1 MNLLQR
7 SLARG
12 GDASGA
18 NTNPSN
24 ANKPTK
30 SGTGVM
36 GGLHNSGPLSVGPDH
51 SYFKHPHAYDPHF
64 NFSGGYYSHELPP
77 TLPFTNFETERLI
90 SQGPSK
96 CQKKHQHHTHQQHS
110 NSQSQRSSAMSD
122 YYNNCAN
129 YGKLFTASCLQYLH
143 QNNHIEEIIVAQQL
157 FAGLDW
163 PEHQS
168 VTVNYGDQYGR
179 QAKAVHQSNEFEALS
194 KYKYADQGIVDS
206 YTVPIYRNNQFGSIS
221 ATHCPLNYE
230 RNIFGYQNSSNDYYR
245 ISFLETHIYQ
255 AQGRLIGRPIWQANC
270 WPKKFSMAIMELLW
284 LNDVR

>member
-1 MNLLQR
+1 MMNLLQR

-12 GDASGA
+12 GDASSA

-24 ANKPTK
+24 TSKPTK

-64 NFSGGYYSHELPP
+64 NFSGGYYPAELPAQ
-77 TLPFTNFETERLI
+77 LPFTNFETERLI

-96 CQKKHQHHTHQQHS
+96 CQKKHQHHTHQQHP

-122 YYNNCAN
+122 YNNCAN

-143 QNNHIEEIIVAQQL
+143 QNNHLEEIIVAQQL
-157 FAGLDW
+157 FAGLNW

-168 VTVNYGDQYGR
+168 ITVNYGDSYGKR
-179 QAKAVHQSNEFEALS
+179 PKPSEYEALS
-194 KYKYADQGIVDS
+194 RYSEKPDAIVDS

-230 RNIFGYQNSSNDYYR
+230 RNIFGYPNSSNDYYR

-255 AQGRLIGRPIWQANC
+255 AQGSIFASGLIECQQTASDR
-270 WPKKFSMAIMELLW
+270 SL
-284 LNDVR
+284 